1 MSKNLLASYQIEIQD
16 LLNKKLIR
24 PNKCSWSCSEF
35 YVNKALEIERGTHR
49 LVISLWLR
57 SYNGL
62 DIILLIKKAYL
73 NCLYEAKNFSKFNL
87 KLGFLQIQIKEEERY
102 KIAFNVRLGQF
113 ECNVMPFGLKNAPS
127 EF

>member
-24 PNKCSWSCSEF
+24 PNKCSWSCSAF

-73 NCLYEAKNFSKFNL
+73 NCLYEAKILVNL
-87 KLGFLQIQIKEEERY
+87 IW
-102 KIAFNVRLGQF
+102 N
-113 ECNVMPFGLKNAPS
+113 
-127 EF
+127 